1 MLLTLEKRQ
10 LADELKMLRKK
21 SALTGKQV
29 AEALGVSEPLVNRM
43 ENAKRAVNND
53 NLTKLLDLYR
63 VQGDER
69 KRLVDLFERS
79 VRDEPGDGHW
89 WSEFE
94 NEISASYRDYIELEH
109 AAAAVVEYQP
119 QGLNGLVQTEE
130 YAYALTA
137 AWGMQDE
144 DRLEAH
150 ATVRVKRSQSRI
162 FGPERLHFTG
172 FFTESALHM
181 HVKSRATM
189 IEQFDHLVRIGRFE
203 NVELHMIPFETL
215 ATATLGSGFTVF
227 QFDAI
232 NAPKILVQDAV
243 VGRRSISEEPRDLRE
258 IDRHV
263 KRLKR
268 AALSAQDTLA
278 FVEKH
283 IRKLESR

>member
-1 MLLTLEKRQ
+1 MLTLEKRQ

-21 SALTGKQV
+21 STLTGKQV

-43 ENAKRAVNND
+43 ENAKRAVNSD

-69 KRLVDLFERS
+69 NRLIDLFQRS
-79 VRDEPGDGHW
+79 IRQDPGDEHW

-109 AAAAVVEYQP
+109 ASTAVIEYQP
-119 QGLNGLVQTEE
+119 HGLNGLVQTEE

-137 AWGMQDE
+137 AWGMRDE

-150 ATVRVKRSQSRI
+150 AAVRVKRSESRL

-181 HVKSRATM
+181 HVKSRGAM
-189 IEQFDHLVRIGRFE
+189 IAQFDHMVRLGSLD
-203 NVELHMIPFETL
+203 NVELRVIPFETL
-215 ATATLGSGFTVF
+215 ASATLGSGFTVF
-227 QFDAI
+227 QF
-232 NAPKILVQDAV
+232 NTLNSPRILRQDAV
-243 VGRRSISEEPRDLRE
+243 VGRRPLSEEPRDLRE

-268 AALSAQDTLA
+268 AALSAQETLKFIDSHA
-278 FVEKH
+278 RKMEK
-283 IRKLESR
+283 K